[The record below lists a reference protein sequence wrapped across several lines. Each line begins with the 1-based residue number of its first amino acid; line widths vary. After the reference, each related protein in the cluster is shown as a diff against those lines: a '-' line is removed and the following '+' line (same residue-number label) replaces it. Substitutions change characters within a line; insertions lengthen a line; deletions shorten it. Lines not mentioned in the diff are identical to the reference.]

1 MTNNPYALLYALKE
15 KMMTNYEKYKN
26 ENKDNSILIC
36 GYQDCLIEFLELLD
50 NVAKGIEDDKKDNK

>member
-1 MTNNPYALLYALKE
+1 MTNNLYALLYALKE

-50 NVAKGIEDDKKDNK
+50 KIAKGIEDDKKDNK